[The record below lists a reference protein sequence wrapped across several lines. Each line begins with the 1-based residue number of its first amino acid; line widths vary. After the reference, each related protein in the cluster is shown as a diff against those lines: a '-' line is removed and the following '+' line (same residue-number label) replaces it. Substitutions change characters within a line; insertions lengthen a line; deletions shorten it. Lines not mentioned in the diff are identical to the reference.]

1 MIAFWQESYGKPG
14 QYVEKQRH
22 YSANRGPYN
31 QGSGLPSGHIWLWEL
46 VHKEWPKNSCLR
58 TVVLEKTPKST
69 LDSKIKPVNLEG
81 NQPWIF
87 IGRTDA
93 EAETPVFWSSDMPRW
108 FIGKVPDAGTDRR
121 QKEKRASRQKEKRA
135 SEDEVAGPH
144 HRCNEHE
151 LGQTT
156 RNGEWQGGLACC
168 SPCGHKELDT
178 LGDWTTTR
186 VVRRIDYLSSFPGLH
201 FKYAKWKE

>member
-1 MIAFWQESYGKPG
+1 MLTKVHIVKATVFPAVMYGM
-14 QYVEKQRH
+14 
-22 YSANRGPYN
+22 
-31 QGSGLPSGHIWLWEL
+31 WEL
-46 VHKEWPKNSCLR
+46 DHKEGRALR
-58 TVVLEKTPKST
+58 NWCFWTMVLEKTLESPSESKEIKLVNPK
-69 LDSKIKPVNLEG
+69 G

-87 IGRTDA
+87 IGRTDI